1 MDGRTIAAALLFTG
15 AMAAQG
21 VEAKT
26 LEDVLKE
33 KGVITEEDYKE
44 VTKSKPVNFKVGNG
58 ISLTSP
64 DEKFQLNIGGQIQTR
79 YSYLDKDN
87 DNDSSS
93 GSAQNTSRFEIKR
106 AKLLLGGYAFTK
118 DVTYKLD
125 MNFINISSGTTK
137 NGGLLESV
145 WLNYRLMDEVQFRF
159 GQNKVQFGRQWITST
174 ANNQF
179 VDSSP
184 VTTAFAPGYD
194 TGIEIHGKVAKGL
207 FAYSLGGYGG
217 VGQNTFRSTSDNAF
231 NVRLAL
237 NPLGEMAYSEAD
249 LENSEKPLLSIG
261 ANYYF
266 NTLSG
271 TTGSGT
277 SGLESNNVNFAKTIS
292 SSDPLS
298 APGWFGMGNSSGV
311 ITTAAQRINNVK
323 ESVDFHTAGFD
334 AAFKWHG
341 LSLQGEYMFGQ
352 ADGSKSNNTVRA
364 HGYYA
369 QAGYFVIPK
378 HLELAARYS
387 YIDPNRDVSNDLW
400 VETTG
405 AVSWYFIGH
414 NLKVQA
420 DFSNIH
426 RQGRISSNDPPATA
440 STVDDKLVRL
450 QAQLF
455 F

>member
-1 MDGRTIAAALLFTG
+1 MDRKAIAAALFLTG

-44 VTKSKPVNFKVGNG
+44 VTKSKPVNFKPGNG

-64 DEKFQLNIGGQIQTR
+64 DENFQLNIGGQIQAR
-79 YSYLDKDN
+79 YSYLDRDT
-87 DNDSSS
+87 DNDSSTA
-93 GSAQNTSRFEIKR
+93 SALNTSRFEIKR

-145 WLNYRLMDEVQFRF
+145 WLNYRLLDEVQFKF
-159 GQNKVQFGRQWITST
+159 GQNKVQFGRQFITST
-174 ANNQF
+174 SNNQF

-194 TGIEIHGKVAKGL
+194 TGIEIYGKVAKGL
-207 FAYSLGGYGG
+207 FTYSFGGFGG
-217 VGQNTFRSTSDNAF
+217 VGQNTFRSSNDNSF
-231 NVRLAL
+231 NARLVL

-249 LENSEKPLLSIG
+249 TENSEKPLLSIG
-261 ANYYF
+261 ANYNF
-266 NTLSG
+266 NTLN
-271 TTGSGT
+271 GT
-277 SGLESNNVNFAKTIS
+277 SGGGTSNLETNNLNYTKTIS
-292 SSDPLS
+292 TTDPLS
-298 APGWFGMGNSSGV
+298 APGWFGMGNSATV
-311 ITTAAQRINNVK
+311 LTTATKRINNLQ
-323 ESVDFHTAGFD
+323 ESVDFNSVGFD
-334 AAFKWHG
+334 AAFKWQG
-341 LSLQGEYMFGQ
+341 LSLQGEYMLGQ
-352 ADGSKSNNTVRA
+352 AKGSNSDNIVRA
-364 HGYYA
+364 QGYYA

-414 NLKVQA
+414 NLKLQA
-420 DFSNIH
+420 DYSNIH
-426 RQGRISSNDPPATA
+426 RQGRIASTNPSATA
-440 STVDDKLVRL
+440 NATDDQLVRV
-450 QAQLF
+450 QAQLAF
-455 F
+455 